1 MLSIRKQLDLVKNR
15 LGQEGSSRRESSE
28 RFISRFEDF
37 YGDAEIMRAYA
48 EDHLKDLRE
57 DVRKLAVL
65 YGEEPDIQSHELLKK
80 FFEFARDFT
89 STLK

>member
-1 MLSIRKQLDLVKNR
+1 
-15 LGQEGSSRRESSE
+15 
-28 RFISRFEDF
+28 
-37 YGDAEIMRAYA
+37 MRVYA